1 MNKIIELYK
10 KYKELINYVIVG
22 GLTTLVSMVIFYGST
37 WTFLD
42 GNDALELQIANVIS
56 WTGAVIFSY
65 FANRIFVFES
75 KEKNILKEFLAFISS
90 RVATLLLDMGTMFV
104 LSTLLQVNYNISKII
119 AMVLV
124 TVGNYIISKLFV
136 FKKKGNK

>member
-10 KYKELINYVIVG
+10 KYKEFINYVIVG

-124 TVGNYIISKLFV
+124 TVGNYVISKVFV

>member
-1 MNKIIELYK
+1 MNKIFKLYK
-10 KYKELINYVIVG
+10 KYKEVINYVIVG
-22 GLTTLVSMVIFYGST
+22 GLTTFVSIVLFYGST

-42 GNDALELQIANVIS
+42 GENAFQLQVANVLS

-75 KEKNILKEFLAFISS
+75 KKKNILKEFLAFVSS
-90 RVATLLLDMGTMFV
+90 RLLTLLLDMGIMWL
-104 LSTLLQVNYNISKII
+104 LSTFLGINYNISKIV

-124 TVGNYIISKLFV
+124 TIGNYVIGKFIVFRKSK
-136 FKKKGNK
+136 K

>member
-1 MNKIIELYK
+1 MNKIFKLYK
-10 KYKELINYVIVG
+10 KYKEVINYVIVG
-22 GLTTLVSMVIFYGST
+22 GLTTFVSMILFYGST

-42 GNDALELQIANVIS
+42 GEDAFQLQVANVLS

-75 KEKNILKEFLAFISS
+75 KKKNILIEFIAFISS
-90 RVATLLLDMGTMFV
+90 RLLTLLLDMGIMWL
-104 LSTLLQVNYNISKII
+104 LSTFLGINYNISKIV

-124 TVGNYIISKLFV
+124 TIGNYVIGKFIVFRKSK
-136 FKKKGNK
+136 K

>member
-10 KYKELINYVIVG
+10 KYKEFINYVIVG

-75 KEKNILKEFLAFISS
+75 KEKNILKEFFAFISS
-90 RVATLLLDMGTMFV
+90 RLLTLLLDMGTMFV

-124 TVGNYIISKLFV
+124 TVGNYVISKVFV